1 MKIAFQMEP
10 LSRVMPQTN
19 SSAHLMLEALKRD
32 YSVYHYEPS
41 HLSVLNGEVFAFAAE
56 VKAWGSVGAY
66 QWICLSAMDVV
77 MVRQDPP
84 FNMEYITSTYLLEQL
99 PAKVR
104 VLNNPHWIRNT
115 PEKLAPLLFPE
126 FVPPTLITRD
136 AQQLRAFYVEHK
148 DIVIKPLYGHH
159 GNGVF
164 HLKPNDDNAAA
175 IIEYA
180 LATNAEHWIAQ
191 PYIPDIEKG
200 NLRVLFIDGAV
211 VGAFMVQPEAGEFR
225 LYRGSKN
232 LAHTLNPHETQM
244 CKKIG
249 AVLKER
255 GLFYVGIDIIGKY
268 LIEINVTSTG
278 SIDKFNALYDKK
290 LEQTFWDAVSAA

>member
-10 LSRVMPQTN
+10 LSQVKPQTN
-19 SSAHLMLEALKRD
+19 SSAHLMLEAIKRK
-32 YSVYHYEPS
+32 YKIYHYEPQN
-41 HLSVLNGEVFAFAAE
+41 LSLKNGELFAFAAE
-56 VKAWGSVGAY
+56 VKAFDRVGAY
-66 QWICLSAMDVV
+66 QWILLNTMDIV

-99 PAKVR
+99 PKKVR

-136 AQQLRAFYVEHK
+136 AGQIRSFYTEHK

-164 HLKPNDDNAAA
+164 HLKPKDDNAAA
-175 IIEYA
+175 IIEYG
-180 LATNAEHWIAQ
+180 LSSNSDHWIAQ
-191 PYIPDIEKG
+191 PYIPEIKKG

-232 LAHTLNPHETQM
+232 LPHKLTKYEATM
-244 CKKIG
+244 CEKIG
-249 AVLKER
+249 TVLKQR

-278 SIDKFNALYDKK
+278 SIDKFNAVYGKR
-290 LEQTFWDAVSAA
+290 LEAIFWDKLVK